1 MKNIIIAK
9 ESEIWC
15 ELPKCSAGMC
25 RGNAVEKMVP
35 ARRLAQLKVA
45 RNLQFVKKKKKKK
58 EPLQN
63 EVKQDMPT

>member
-25 RGNAVEKMVP
+25 RGNAVE
-35 ARRLAQLKVA
+35 RLAQLKVA
-45 RNLQFVKKKKKKK
+45 RNLQFVLKKKK

-63 EVKQDMPT
+63 AVKRDMPT